1 MLAGSRNYPGWLR
14 ALALCLGGE
23 GGRAWRRMALAQR
36 ARADAML
43 AMAALRRMP
52 HVGPPTSG
60 VPERAETD
68 VRPHAGGASMTPIG
82 MQQQGRA
89 GADKEKL
96 PW

>member
-1 MLAGSRNYPGWLR
+1 
-14 ALALCLGGE
+14 
-23 GGRAWRRMALAQR
+23 MAQHAP
-36 ARADAML
+36 DAM
-43 AMAALRRMP
+43 RRMP
-52 HVGPPTSG
+52 HVVPPTSG

-68 VRPHAGGASMTPIG
+68 VRPDAGGASMTPIG